1 MEVYRRSHTTFR
13 IDAIDHRQAHPYSCR
28 MLAELDTL
36 EAKIRLVA
44 ERYEILRTDNL
55 SLRQQLLA
63 VQQENKQLHQRLDAA
78 KTRVQTLL
86 DKIPEDV

>member
-1 MEVYRRSHTTFR
+1 M
-13 IDAIDHRQAHPYSCR
+13 I
-28 MLAELDTL
+28 AELDTL

-44 ERYEILRTDNL
+44 ERWEILRTDNL

-63 VQQENKQLHQRLDAA
+63 VQQENKQFHHRLDTA

>member
-1 MEVYRRSHTTFR
+1 M
-13 IDAIDHRQAHPYSCR
+13 I
-28 MLAELDTL
+28 AELDTL

-78 KTRVQTLL
+78 KARVQMLL
-86 DKIPEDV
+86 DHIPEDV